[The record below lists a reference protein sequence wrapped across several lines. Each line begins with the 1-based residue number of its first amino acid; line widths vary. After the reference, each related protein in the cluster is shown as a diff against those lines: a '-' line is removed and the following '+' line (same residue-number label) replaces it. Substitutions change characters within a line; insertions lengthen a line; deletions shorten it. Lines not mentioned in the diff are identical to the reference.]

1 MVAGQAQR
9 LAEQGRQIA
18 AQAHQLAELQEAN
31 EALAAKLARVGSIC
45 CRGTRVTPPVRPRV
59 TTIRGKPPAPQK
71 SRRGGSV
78 RSPGAPG
85 SRLAFT
91 DAPDKRRQLFP
102 TGRCGCGAGL
112 PGPADL
118 GVVDRYQ
125 EHEIPPVVVTVTQ

>member
-31 EALAAKLARVGSIC
+31 EALAAKLARVEHLLSRNSGNSSS
-45 CRGTRVTPPVRPRV
+45 PPSRDDDP
-59 TTIRGKPPAPQK
+59 GKPPAPQK

-112 PGPADL
+112 PGAADL